1 MNQSLISS
9 YAEYLRKMG
18 YSAKT
23 IHTYSKALEQAPDM
37 WDTNVPSELYER
49 INNALHQKQEYFLPA
64 ARHNIKPAS
73 SLFFMFVTGVSF
85 KAYAKQ
91 ETQNKSAYA
100 GILKEFYVYS
110 TEFKHI

>member
-23 IHTYSKALEQAPDM
+23 IHTYSKALEQAPDT

-49 INNALHQKQEYFLPA
+49 INNALHQKQEFNSQNSLSFYFG
-64 ARHNIKPAS
+64 
-73 SLFFMFVTGVSF
+73 MW
-85 KAYAKQ
+85 
-91 ETQNKSAYA
+91 
-100 GILKEFYVYS
+100 
-110 TEFKHI
+110 